1 MERILLVDDD
11 HYFNSML
18 SAFLERHH
26 YQVNLALSSKVA
38 LEAFRKETYDL
49 VLVDYKL
56 PDINGLELIQLLKK
70 ENKDIPIILITS
82 YSDINTAVKSIK
94 LGAYEF
100 VNKPIV
106 PDELLLTIQ
115 GALKVNQ
122 SQQQSSS
129 AESAS
134 PEYVIGKS
142 AAAQTVWEHLHLVA
156 PTKMTVLILGESGTG
171 KEYAARLIHQKSKRA
186 HQPFVALDC
195 GVLSKDL
202 AVSELFGHTK
212 GSFTGATQDKK
223 GSFEQAQ
230 GGTIFLDEVGNLP
243 LEVQVQLLRAIQER
257 SIRRLGSDQDI
268 AIDVRIIAATNEQL
282 KKAVEEGTFRS
293 DLYHRL
299 NEFEIQI
306 PPLRGRQDDI
316 DDYVDL
322 FLKEACEEL
331 GKDVEGVDE
340 KASALLKQ
348 YNWPGNLREL
358 KNIIKRGVLL
368 TKGTHITEDH
378 LPQAIHQTPVTT
390 ATTVSIE
397 VGETDLKVIQEQNEK
412 ELIVKLLQ
420 ETKYNKS
427 KTAKLLN
434 IDRKTLYLKLAKYNL
449 ND

>member
-1 MERILLVDDD
+1 MEKILLVDDD

-18 SAFLERHH
+18 SAFLERN
-26 YQVNLALSSKVA
+26 QFEVSLAMSSRVA
-38 LEAFRKETYDL
+38 IDTFRKESFDL
-49 VLVDYKL
+49 ILVDYNL
-56 PDINGLELIQLLKK
+56 PDIDGLELIQILKQ

-82 YSDINTAVKSIK
+82 YSDINTAVRSIK

-106 PDELLLTIQ
+106 PDELLLTIR

-122 SQQQSSS
+122 SKKS
-129 AESAS
+129 ESKSDADKGN
-134 PEYVIGKS
+134 YVIGKS
-142 AAAQTVWEHLHLVA
+142 DASHKVWEHLHLVA

-186 HQPFVALDC
+186 DKPFVALDC
-195 GVLSKDL
+195 GVLSKEL

-223 GSFEQAQ
+223 GSFEHAQ

-243 LEVQVQLLRAIQER
+243 LDVQVQLLRAIQER
-257 SIRRLGSDQDI
+257 KIHRLGSDQEI
-268 AIDVRIIAATNEQL
+268 EIDVRIIAATNEQL

-306 PPLRGRQDDI
+306 PPLRDRKDDI
-316 DDYVDL
+316 DDYVNL
-322 FLKEACEEL
+322 FLTEACNEL
-331 GKDVEGVDE
+331 GKEVEGVDE
-340 KASALLKQ
+340 EAYKLLKN

-358 KNIIKRGVLL
+358 KNVIKRGVLL
-368 TKGTHITEDH
+368 TQTTHISTEH
-378 LPQAIHQTPVTT
+378 LPQEFSEKPVERTSSAI
-390 ATTVSIE
+390 E
-397 VGETDLKVIQEQNEK
+397 NGETDLKAIQEQNEK
-412 ELIVKLLQ
+412 ELIVKLLR
-420 ETKYNKS
+420 ETKFNKS

-434 IDRKTLYLKLAKYNL
+434 IDRKTLYLKLEKYNL
-449 ND
+449 KD

>member
-1 MERILLVDDD
+1 MEKILLVDDD

-18 SAFLERHH
+18 SAFLERN
-26 YQVNLALSSKVA
+26 QFEVSLAMSSRVA
-38 LEAFRKETYDL
+38 IDSFRKESFDL
-49 VLVDYKL
+49 ILVDYNL
-56 PDINGLELIQLLKK
+56 PDIDGLELIQILKQ

-82 YSDINTAVKSIK
+82 YSDINTAVRSIK

-106 PDELLLTIQ
+106 PDELLLTIR

-122 SQQQSSS
+122 SKKS
-129 AESAS
+129 ESKSDADKGN
-134 PEYVIGKS
+134 YVIGKS
-142 AAAQTVWEHLHLVA
+142 DASQKVWEHLHLVA

-186 HQPFVALDC
+186 DKPFVALDC
-195 GVLSKDL
+195 GVLSKEL

-223 GSFEQAQ
+223 GSFEHAQ

-243 LEVQVQLLRAIQER
+243 LDVQVQLLRAIQER
-257 SIRRLGSDQDI
+257 KIHRLGSDQEI
-268 AIDVRIIAATNEQL
+268 EIDVRIIAATNEQL

-306 PPLRGRQDDI
+306 PPLRDRKDDI
-316 DDYVDL
+316 DDYVNL
-322 FLKEACEEL
+322 FLTEACNEL
-331 GKDVEGVDE
+331 GKEAEGVDDE
-340 KASALLKQ
+340 AYKLLKN

-358 KNIIKRGVLL
+358 KNVIKRGVLL
-368 TKGTHITEDH
+368 SQTNLISTEH
-378 LPQAIHQTPVTT
+378 LPQEFSEKPVERTSSAI
-390 ATTVSIE
+390 E
-397 VGETDLKVIQEQNEK
+397 NGETDLKAIQEQNEK
-412 ELIVKLLQ
+412 ELIVKLLR
-420 ETKYNKS
+420 ETKFNKS

-434 IDRKTLYLKLAKYNL
+434 IDRKTLYLKLEKYNL
-449 ND
+449 KD